1 MSETIA
7 AISTAMAPSGIAII
21 RISGPESLQ
30 IADSIYTSKKNKK
43 LSQQKG
49 NTIHYGWIKKDQEMI
64 DEVLVSVFRAPYSY
78 TGEDSVE
85 INCHGGLIAVNKI
98 LEAVLEAG
106 ARPAE
111 PGEFTKR
118 AFLNGKKDLSS
129 AEAVMDVISA
139 KSEYALQSSISQLK
153 GGLKTKISKIREGLL
168 YELAYIESALDDP
181 EHISLDGYSTELLK
195 VVKREKEQL
204 VKLKNTAEKGKYIE
218 EGIKTVILGK
228 PNVGKSSLLNMLSGR
243 KRAIV
248 TEIPGTTRDVL
259 EETVRIGKTVLIML
273 DTAGIRKADN
283 EVEKI
288 GIQLAWEKAE
298 EADLILYVIDSSEPM
313 DQNDKEILNS
323 IAGKKTIV
331 LLNKTDKEMKV
342 SKENISQLC
351 TFPVLE
357 ISAREG
363 KGEEEIKNLIQDMF
377 FNGEISFN
385 EEIFITNKRH
395 ESLIKEAISNLENV
409 EMSIE
414 NEMPEDFYSIDLMGA
429 ISALDSIIGGNLSE
443 DLVDEIFS
451 KFCTGK

>member
-30 IADSIYTSKKNKK
+30 IVDSIYTSKKNKK

>member
-49 NTIHYGWIKKDQEMI
+49 NTIHYGWIKKDQEII

-153 GGLKTKISKIREGLL
+153 GGLKKKISQIREGLL

-313 DQNDKEILNS
+313 DQNDKKILNS